1 MPRDPDAPRGPGAE
15 PGGDANAGAADGAAD
30 LARRKHAL
38 RRRIRSARDA
48 MPADARSVASGR
60 IRERVLAEIERRG
73 DGPTVMAFWSFGSEV
88 ETPPLVDELVASGAR
103 VALPRIVGR
112 EIEARAFRPGDPL
125 SDTAFG
131 AREPAAGPLVPP
143 RQLDVVLVPG
153 LVFDRLGF
161 RLGYGAG
168 FYDRFLAAT
177 RVDAARIGLCFA
189 LQVVPRVPAGPSD
202 LPVDLVVTEREAIGP
217 IDRTGAT

>member
-1 MPRDPDAPRGPGAE
+1 V
-15 PGGDANAGAADGAAD
+15 NAGVTDVAAD
-30 LARRKHAL
+30 LVRRKRAL

-48 MPADARSVASGR
+48 MPADVRSVASRR
-60 IRERVLAEIERRG
+60 IRQRALAEIERRG
-73 DGPTVMAFWSFGSEV
+73 DAATVMAFWSFGSEV
-88 ETPPLVDELVASGAR
+88 ETPPLIDELVARGAR
-103 VALPRIVGR
+103 VALPRIVGV
-112 EIEARAFRPGDPL
+112 EIEARAFRPGEPL

-131 AREPAAGPLVPP
+131 AREPAAGPLVRP

-168 FYDRFLAAT
+168 FYDRFLAST

-217 IDRTGAT
+217 IDRTRAT